1 VKTLLEIRPF
11 QKGQDE
17 EIYAR
22 VFNATFLDYD
32 DIRTLTVQEVR
43 TMANAP
49 SFNLDGL
56 LFGEWN
62 GQIVGMVQAYVD
74 KNREEKKGFIHYLAV
89 LPEFRHNGIAKKL
102 LAQAITSLKEKGMT
116 VASAWA
122 QTDRLACVHLYESFG
137 FKYVRSLSLMNHN
150 LTDFSPRTEENKSER
165 LREAQLENNEE
176 ITLINRLD
184 NEAFKEHFNY
194 RPLTFEET
202 RYLLLDTP
210 FYKRLKAWFAMLDN
224 QPLGYVVA
232 GIDEGLNREKN
243 AKYGWILNIG
253 VLKPHRRKDV
263 GTALMLRAMSYL
275 KEQGMENALLYV
287 DDQNPTHA
295 IKLYEKVGFTVHHK
309 NATYELQLV

>member
-1 VKTLLEIRPF
+1 MLEIRPF

-32 DIRTLTVQEVR
+32 DTRTLTVQEAR

-62 GQIVGMVQAYVD
+62 GQIAGMVQAYVD

-102 LAQAITSLKEKGMT
+102 LAKAIANLKEKGMT
-116 VASAWA
+116 IASAWA
-122 QTDRLACVHLYESFG
+122 QTDRLACVYLYESFG
-137 FKYVRSLSLMNHN
+137 FKHVRSSSLMKRN
-150 LTDFSPRTEENKSER
+150 LTDLSSRIEENKSER
-165 LREAQLENNEE
+165 LREAQLENDEE
-176 ITLINRLD
+176 IALINRLD

-194 RPLTFEET
+194 RPLTLEET
-202 RYLLLDTP
+202 QYVMLDTP
-210 FYKRLKAWFAMLDN
+210 FYKYQKAWFAMLDN
-224 QPLGYVVA
+224 QPIGFVVA

-253 VLKPHRRKDV
+253 VLKPHRKKDV
-263 GTALMLRAMSYL
+263 GTALMLRAMSHL
-275 KEQGMENALLYV
+275 KEEGMENALLYV

-295 IKLYEKVGFTVHHK
+295 IKLYEKVGFRVYHK

>member
-1 VKTLLEIRPF
+1 MYLITKSSGENFARDQTVRERAGRRNLRPSF
-11 QKGQDE
+11 QCD
-17 EIYAR
+17 
-22 VFNATFLDYD
+22 VLDYD

-102 LAQAITSLKEKGMT
+102 LAQAVKSLKEKGMT

-137 FKYVRSLSLMNHN
+137 FKYVRSSSLMNRN

-165 LREAQLENNEE
+165 LREAQLEN
-176 ITLINRLD
+176 R
-184 NEAFKEHFNY
+184 KS
-194 RPLTFEET
+194 
-202 RYLLLDTP
+202 
-210 FYKRLKAWFAMLDN
+210 
-224 QPLGYVVA
+224 VV
-232 GIDEGLNREKN
+232 
-243 AKYGWILNIG
+243 
-253 VLKPHRRKDV
+253 
-263 GTALMLRAMSYL
+263 
-275 KEQGMENALLYV
+275 
-287 DDQNPTHA
+287 
-295 IKLYEKVGFTVHHK
+295 
-309 NATYELQLV
+309 